1 MKRDITCN
9 FQKLPKAGLRNQ
21 SEKKKTRGYWHR
33 MVKETA
39 DCVQKKERP
48 EKPIVPDLP
57 KNIASI
63 PKPDKTAVIENQ
75 RLRFGN

>member
-1 MKRDITCN
+1 MKRDITRN
-9 FQKLPKAGLRNQ
+9 FQKLLKAGLRNH
-21 SEKKKTRGYWHR
+21 SEKKKTRGYWHL

-39 DCVQKKERP
+39 ECVQKKERP

-57 KNIASI
+57 KSIVSI

-75 RLRFGN
+75 CLRFGN